1 METQQTLDLTQAPV
15 GRLMARYAVP
25 CVLSLLIG
33 AVYNITDQI
42 FIGRGMGMLGNG
54 ATNVVFPLTVAALAV
69 ATMIGDGACS
79 FISISLGR

>member
-25 CVLSLLIG
+25 SVLSLLIG